1 MSRIASPR
9 GAQPRPDQ
17 REDSMAETEDYAPD
31 EFDEVPADSAHRG
44 VYRAAAPAK
53 AVSRRTTGA
62 VILAGALALVLGA
75 LMFIYQPRSA
85 APEAQ
90 SESTQS
96 EPVASASATASSGSS
111 ATEQAGASAQASAD
125 PSADPEITVG
135 VYNSGQDAGAAGAA
149 AQTLTA
155 QGWTVSEV
163 GNWSGPAV
171 QEGTVYYRSGAEA
184 QARRVAQDLGVTA
197 VRASE
202 EWSAQVTVVLTHG

>member
-1 MSRIASPR
+1 
-9 GAQPRPDQ
+9 
-17 REDSMAETEDYAPD
+17 MAETEEYAPD
-31 EFDEVPADSAHRG
+31 DFDEVPADSAHRG

-111 ATEQAGASAQASAD
+111 ATEQAGASAQA
-125 PSADPEITVG
+125 
-135 VYNSGQDAGAAGAA
+135 
-149 AQTLTA
+149 
-155 QGWTVSEV
+155 
-163 GNWSGPAV
+163 
-171 QEGTVYYRSGAEA
+171 
-184 QARRVAQDLGVTA
+184 RRVAQDLGVTA

>member
-1 MSRIASPR
+1 
-9 GAQPRPDQ
+9 
-17 REDSMAETEDYAPD
+17 MAETEDYAPD

-125 PSADPEITVG
+125 PEITVG

>member
-1 MSRIASPR
+1 
-9 GAQPRPDQ
+9 
-17 REDSMAETEDYAPD
+17 MAETEEYAPD

-96 EPVASASATASSGSS
+96 EPVASASAAASSGSSGSS

-135 VYNSGQDAGAAGAA
+135 VYNSGQDAGAA
-149 AQTLTA
+149 AQTLAA

-184 QARRVAQDLGVTA
+184 QARRVAQALGVTA